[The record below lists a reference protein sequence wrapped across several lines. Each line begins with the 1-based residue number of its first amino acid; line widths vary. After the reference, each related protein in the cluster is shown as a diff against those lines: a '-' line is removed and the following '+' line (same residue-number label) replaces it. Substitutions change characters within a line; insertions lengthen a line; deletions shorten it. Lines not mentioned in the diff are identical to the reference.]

1 MESEINKIESTQK
14 MDFVESLPKL
24 LKDKKVILGVCGSVA
39 IYKSLEIIRILQKLG
54 ASVRVVMSQ
63 SAQEFIK
70 PLLFEAIS
78 HHQVLTQETQS
89 WGQNPCNHIELATWG
104 DVFLIAPSTANTFNK
119 IANGIADNVLL
130 ESFLAFDKIKLVAP
144 AANSVML
151 NNSTTSLN
159 KILKEYGSHFVIPPQ
174 VKELACGTNGYGAL
188 ADPLEIVFNLLRALL
203 KNSFWEN
210 CAVCVSGGGSK
221 EAIDDVRYL
230 SNFSSGKMGSS
241 LALAAYFLGAN
252 VCFISSKMPYPLPLD
267 INIQEVESSEDFFN
281 AILSW
286 QKSPFCKSKQSF
298 LFMNAAI
305 SDYLPKKAHGKLK
318 KQEIGEVWNLQ
329 LQENK
334 DILATLPK
342 VQKTIGF
349 KLESQA
355 NEEVSL
361 QNAQNALRQ
370 KQIDAICLNT
380 ITESKNPLESQQN
393 QIFWI
398 QDSSVVDLGFCDKFS
413 LAFKILQQAKNL

>member
-241 LALAAYFLGAN
+241 LVLAAYFFGAN

-342 VQKTIGF
+342 AQKTIGF
-349 KLESQA
+349 KLESQT
-355 NEEVSL
+355 NEEISL

>member
-1 MESEINKIESTQK
+1 
-14 MDFVESLPKL
+14 
-24 LKDKKVILGVCGSVA
+24 
-39 IYKSLEIIRILQKLG
+39 
-54 ASVRVVMSQ
+54 
-63 SAQEFIK
+63 
-70 PLLFEAIS
+70 
-78 HHQVLTQETQS
+78 
-89 WGQNPCNHIELATWG
+89 
-104 DVFLIAPSTANTFNK
+104 
-119 IANGIADNVLL
+119 
-130 ESFLAFDKIKLVAP
+130 
-144 AANSVML
+144 
-151 NNSTTSLN
+151 
-159 KILKEYGSHFVIPPQ
+159 
-174 VKELACGTNGYGAL
+174 
-188 ADPLEIVFNLLRALL
+188 
-203 KNSFWEN
+203 
-210 CAVCVSGGGSK
+210 
-221 EAIDDVRYL
+221 
-230 SNFSSGKMGSS
+230 
-241 LALAAYFLGAN
+241 
-252 VCFISSKMPYPLPLD
+252 MPYPLPLD
-267 INIQEVESSEDFFN
+267 INIKEVESSEDFFN